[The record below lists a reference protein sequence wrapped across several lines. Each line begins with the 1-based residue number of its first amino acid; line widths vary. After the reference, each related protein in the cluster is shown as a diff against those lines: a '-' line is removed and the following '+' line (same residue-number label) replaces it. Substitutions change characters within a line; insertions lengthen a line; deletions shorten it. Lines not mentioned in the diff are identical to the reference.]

1 MKFCI
6 LVIGNPGKVGFISLQ
21 SILNLQPTRICVL
34 SDNQGRK
41 WIESNFFTSEPFCFH
56 DRLLEFA
63 PEFRNGAFSQFGT
76 DIFGMITCLKY
87 RIILDFFHSHKEEE
101 HVIFSDLDVFW
112 TKPLP
117 ETYLNSNF
125 SLMCQADWDRNGKNR
140 FCTGIILV
148 KRSGISLV
156 NEILQFQLSH
166 FSIGQ
171 FINDEKAMNRF
182 VFSKGITKAIGLLD
196 KNRIVIGH
204 RWRNA
209 ISHSGEI
216 EAFHANY
223 MFGKEKELALNMFY
237 GLKNQM
243 PWKYLAFLLWIR
255 IALRRVTHYVARK

>member
-1 MKFCI
+1 MFCI
-6 LVIGNPGKVGFISLQ
+6 LVIGNPGKGGFVSLQ

-41 WIESNFFTSEPFCFH
+41 WIESNFFALELFCFH
-56 DRLLEFA
+56 NRLLEFT
-63 PEFRNGAFSQFGT
+63 PEFGNGAFAQFGT
-76 DIFGMITCLKY
+76 NEFGMITCLKY
-87 RIILDFFHSHKEEE
+87 RIILDFFHTHKEEE
-101 HVIFSDLDVFW
+101 LVIFSDLDVFW
-112 TKPLP
+112 AKPLP
-117 ETYLNSNF
+117 KTYLNSNF
-125 SLMCQADWDRNGKNR
+125 SLMCQADWDSNGKNR
-140 FCTGIILV
+140 FCTGIMLV
-148 KRSGISLV
+148 KRSGMILV
-156 NEILQFQLSH
+156 NEILQFQLGH

-171 FINDEKAMNRF
+171 FINDEKALNRF
-182 VFSKGITKAIGLLD
+182 VFSNAKNEDIGLFD

-209 ISHSGEI
+209 ISRSGEI

-255 IALRRVTHYVARK
+255 IALRRVTHYVVTK